1 MTTDPLNLRADTGE
15 TFTRKTLI
23 VGILFQYWNEF
34 ISYRIYTTKNNWI
47 GQTMI
52 NKPRVKIHKAVYE
65 IALTVTAEL
74 V

>member
-1 MTTDPLNLRADTGE
+1 MTTDPLHLRADTGE

-23 VGILFQYWNEF
+23 VGILFQYMNEF

-52 NKPRVKIHKAVYE
+52 NKPRVK
-65 IALTVTAEL
+65 LS
-74 V
+74 